1 MDIANPLA
9 TQRKRRRKQL
19 VIGAGVLVLAGL
31 VIGAANLGPALPVI
45 DRSAAWI
52 DTVKRGDM
60 LREVRAPGTLVPR
73 DIHWL
78 AAQTGAQV
86 SKIEVWPGTKVESDT
101 VLLRLISPQVDS
113 DLRNAQAQV
122 AAAEAQLA
130 AKQAALQSQLL
141 DERSSLA
148 QAEADYASAKVK
160 SDADALAMA
169 KNLIPR
175 VQYEQEL
182 IAVKQL
188 QHRADVE
195 QERVKTFRSGIAA
208 QMAAVRAE
216 LQLQQS
222 NLVLRQRQAEAL
234 EVRAGIAGTLQ
245 QVAVQEGQQVA
256 AGADLARVARGDVL
270 IARLRVPEVQ
280 AKDVA
285 LGMPVQVNTYNGMI
299 DGTVTRIDPAVVDGS
314 VQVDVTPSGA
324 LPAGARPDLSVDGRI
339 RIAELKQVLSVGRP
353 AQVEANSE
361 VSLFRLDASGK
372 TARRVKVG
380 VGAAS
385 VDRVQLLHGLQPGDR
400 VILSDTSQW
409 DKYEQI
415 KIN

>member
-9 TQRKRRRKQL
+9 AQRKRRRRQL
-19 VIGAGVLVLAGL
+19 AIAGGVLLLAGL
-31 VIGAANLGPALPVI
+31 VIGAVNLGPALPTVE
-45 DRSAAWI
+45 RSAAWI
-52 DTVKRGDM
+52 DTVQRGDM
-60 LREVRAPGTLVPR
+60 LREVCAPGTLVPR

-78 AAQTGAQV
+78 AAQTSAQV
-86 SKIEVWPGTKVESDT
+86 AKIEVWPGTRVEAGT
-101 VLLRLISPQVDS
+101 VLLRLSSPQVDS

-122 AAAEAQLA
+122 AAAEAQVA
-130 AKQAALQSQLL
+130 AKRAALQSQLL

-148 QAEADYASAKVK
+148 QAQADYASAKVR
-160 SDADALAMA
+160 SEADAKAME

-182 IAVKQL
+182 IALKQL
-188 QHRADVE
+188 QHRTDVE
-195 QERVKTFRSGIAA
+195 QQRVQAFGAGIAA

-222 NLVLRQRQAEAL
+222 NLLLRQRQSDAL
-234 EVRAGIAGTLQ
+234 QVRAGIAGTLQ

-280 AKDVA
+280 AKDVM
-285 LGMPVQVNTYNGMI
+285 LGMVAQVNTYNGMI

-339 RIAELKQVLSVGRP
+339 RIAELKQVLSMGRP
-353 AQVEANSE
+353 AQVEPNSE
-361 VSLFRLDASGK
+361 ASLFRLDASGN
-372 TARRVKVG
+372 TASRIKVKVG
-380 VGAAS
+380 ATS
-385 VDRVQLLHGLQPGDR
+385 VDRVQIMQGLQPGDR

-409 DKYEQI
+409 DKYDQLRLR
-415 KIN
+415 